1 MIKNTISQLL
11 ETEMERKEFLKLV
24 GIGFVAAV
32 GIMPILKAL
41 TQQTYRSARPSIPQD
56 ITPSLYG
63 GAPKK

>member
-1 MIKNTISQLL
+1 
-11 ETEMERKEFLKLV
+11 MERKEFLKLV